1 MFMICSS
8 IICAVMNRGGN
19 SVFQKLECVC
29 IHTTEI
35 EASVAFYVSL
45 GLSESWRIERVS
57 DAGVP
62 SSLIGLK
69 FPDAGSSELVLSN
82 NPDVDFTEIEI
93 HVGGCGC
100 YVRDAAGK
108 SCDWVDSAAVRDGVR
123 SCGGDGGPR
132 PKRIRAG
139 GEIGSASHRIPSL
152 KPVAISG
159 IR

>member
-1 MFMICSS
+1 MFMICSH
-8 IICAVMNRGGN
+8 IICTVMNRGGN

-29 IHTTEI
+29 IHTTDI
-35 EASVAFYVSL
+35 EASLAFYVSL

-93 HVGGCGC
+93 HVGD
-100 YVRDAAGK
+100 VVATFETLRDNPTIGWIRQPFATESGHVAVMEAPDRNVFVLVGK
-108 SCDWVDSAAVRDGVR
+108 
-123 SCGGDGGPR
+123 
-132 PKRIRAG
+132 
-139 GEIGSASHRIPSL
+139 
-152 KPVAISG
+152 
-159 IR
+159 